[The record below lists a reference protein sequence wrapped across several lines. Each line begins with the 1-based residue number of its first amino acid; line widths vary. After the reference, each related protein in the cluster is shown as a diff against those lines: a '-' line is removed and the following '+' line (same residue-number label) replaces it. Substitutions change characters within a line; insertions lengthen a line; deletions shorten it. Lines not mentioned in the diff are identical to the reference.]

1 MGITEFLI
9 PIITAFI
16 QSIGYAGIFILMM
29 LESMVAPIPSEA
41 VMPFAGMLIS
51 NGEFTFT
58 GVIFFSTLGSIVGS
72 VISYYVG
79 YYGGR
84 PLVDRFGK
92 YLLLDHHHLDLTEKY
107 FQKKGDI
114 TIFICRFI
122 PVVRHLISIPA
133 GMGKMNIIKF
143 SIYTII
149 GAAMWNA
156 FLTYVGMKL
165 GENWNEALKYSTIID
180 TVIVAGL
187 LIVCIYTAYKLHTGY
202 KKKKASKLS

>member
-1 MGITEFLI
+1 MGITEFLV

-16 QSIGYAGIFILMM
+16 GSIGYAGIFILMV
-29 LESMVAPIPSEA
+29 LESMVAPVPSEA

-51 NGEFTFT
+51 KGEFTFA
-58 GVIFFSTLGSIVGS
+58 GVLFFSTFGSIVGS
-72 VISYYVG
+72 VISYYIG

-143 SIYTII
+143 SVYTII
-149 GAAMWNA
+149 GAGIWNA
-156 FLTYVGMKL
+156 FLTYVGII
-165 GENWNEALKYSTIID
+165 LKN
-180 TVIVAGL
+180 
-187 LIVCIYTAYKLHTGY
+187 
-202 KKKKASKLS
+202 